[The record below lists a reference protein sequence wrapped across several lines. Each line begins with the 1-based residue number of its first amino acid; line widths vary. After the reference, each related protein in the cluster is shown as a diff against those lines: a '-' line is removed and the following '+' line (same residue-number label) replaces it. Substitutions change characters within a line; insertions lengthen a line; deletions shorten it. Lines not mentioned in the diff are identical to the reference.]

1 MNNCPALKVAFLK
14 GNFCYLKYNPMQFL
28 SIINF
33 DALLKSIVLM
43 LLTILLVAIV
53 LKKLHQPY
61 FVAYIIAGILLGPFG
76 IKVFTD
82 ADTIAAIGELGLLIQ
97 MFFIGTKM
105 EVQSLVKNIKKPLT
119 GVIAQ
124 LALSFIFLLM
134 LGRHQQWNWKEILLF
149 TFIISLSSS
158 AVILEYLEKN
168 NEIRTRLGTLTS
180 GILVLQDFLLVPMLL
195 TINFIGQKTLAVNQ
209 VVPLIISTIAII
221 LLLRI
226 LLINKSIDFHLSDK
240 LKGDHDAQVFV
251 GLLLCFGFG
260 WLTQMLHLSAA
271 IGALM
276 GGLFISKSNSM
287 QWLEMSLAPFRVFF
301 LSLFFL
307 SIGLQINVDFL
318 TQHLLLI
325 FSIVAIILLVN
336 STINAFV
343 FRLLR
348 ESWQNSIYA
357 GALLSQIGEF
367 SLVLCMVA
375 NTQNLVNDFWYQLT
389 LTVIAITMLMTAIWI
404 NIIRT
409 FIYKQQSPLSET
421 RNFMYRKIK
430 NLSKPSQ

>member
-1 MNNCPALKVAFLK
+1 
-14 GNFCYLKYNPMQFL
+14 MQFL

-105 EVQSLVKNIKKPLT
+105 EVRSLVQNIKKPLT

-124 LALSFIFLLM
+124 LALSFVFLLM

-195 TINFIGQKTLAVNQ
+195 TINFIGQKKLTVNQ
-209 VVPLIISTIAII
+209 IIPLIISTIAIT

-226 LLINKSIDFHLSDK
+226 LLINKSIDFDLSDK

-343 FRLLR
+343 FRLLK

-409 FIYKQQSPLSET
+409 FIYKQQSHLSET
-421 RNFMYRKIK
+421 RNYMYRKIK